1 LVTVGRI
8 AREPL
13 LHFLLI
19 GLALFLYYGH
29 AATGSSDDR
38 RIVVSQTLVD
48 DLVRQFQATWSR
60 WPTAQEQSS
69 LVDGYVRDEILY
81 REGKALGL
89 DRDDTLIKRRVRQK
103 LEVMAEED
111 SEHNAPT
118 DTELGAYLNAHPEKF
133 LRPAVVTFEQIY
145 FGPPTPRSESRID
158 AAKSL
163 LLGGGSWSA
172 LGEPSML
179 PHRIDMTDIDVV
191 ARDFG
196 LAFATALATL
206 PVGHWAGPV
215 RSGLGVH
222 LVRVDGWAPRAL
234 PLLDAVR
241 SELRREWEYDRRKRE
256 LESNYEKVRAN
267 YDVVIQAKLAGGE

>member
-1 LVTVGRI
+1 MIIGRI

-13 LHFLLI
+13 FHFLLI

-29 AATGSSDDR
+29 VATGSSDGR

-48 DLVRQFQATWSR
+48 DLGRQFQATWSR
-60 WPTAQEQSS
+60 LPTAQEKAN

-103 LEVMAEED
+103 LEVMAEEE
-111 SEHNAPT
+111 SGRNTPT
-118 DTELGAYLNAHPEKF
+118 DTELGAYLKAHPEKF
-133 LRPAVVTFEQIY
+133 LRPAVVTFQQIY
-145 FGPPTPRSESRID
+145 FGPATPKAALQLD
-158 AAKSL
+158 AAKSVL
-163 LLGGGSWSA
+163 ARGGSSSA
-172 LGEPSML
+172 FGEPSML
-179 PHRIDMTDIDVV
+179 PRRIDATDIDVV

-196 LAFATALATL
+196 LGFATALATL
-206 PVGHWAGPV
+206 PVGNWAGPV

-222 LVRVDGWAPRAL
+222 LVRVNGWAPRVL
-234 PLLDAVR
+234 PPLDAVR
-241 SELRREWEYDRRKRE
+241 SEVRREWEYDRRKSG

-267 YDVVIQAKLAGGE
+267 YDVVIEAKLPGGG